1 MIKFKLFLILLFTS
15 LGFSCNNSQQ
25 QATKAKYIFFF
36 IGDGMGI
43 QQVNIAQLYKDSVL
57 SDTAGITFTRFAVN
71 SFATNYATNR
81 YIPCSAAAGTAL
93 STGTKTSIGTLG
105 MNADH
110 TDSLYS
116 IAKTFLQ
123 SGYKVGILTSVSI
136 DHATP
141 AAFYAHQS
149 SRGSYY
155 DIAKDLLKSRYHF
168 FASGGFLQPNG
179 DGKDSTQLSIY
190 ELGKRRGVAFTSTF
204 PGIDSLRAVNAQT
217 VVYSAPHAAPSS
229 TLQYDIDRVS
239 TDVTLADIT
248 RKAIEYLDNPKGFF
262 MMVEGGK
269 IDWACHDN
277 DAATAIHEVIA
288 FSDAVGKA
296 IEFYR
301 KHPNETLIVV
311 TADHETGGM
320 SLGNYANGYKNSLR
334 ILSRQ
339 RVSKEQLH
347 IAISNMIARNEKPS
361 FNQILQLLEDKL
373 GLSGNDPKY
382 KLTTQEVEQLKE
394 GYSKVFANGG
404 STATTHSIYTTSDPI
419 SDRAVE
425 ILNRKAG
432 IGWTSG
438 SHTGSPVPVYVLGAG
453 QGLFHGSLDNTDL
466 PKLIVKAS
474 AMQ

>member
-1 MIKFKLFLILLFTS
+1 MTKLKNLLIFIIVILS
-15 LGFSCNNSQQ
+15 ISCANN
-25 QATKAKYIFFF
+25 KKEPRAKYIFLF

-43 QQVNIAQLYKDSVL
+43 QQVNIAQLFKDSVL
-57 SDTAGITFTRFAVN
+57 RDTSGISFTRFPVS
-71 SFATNYATNR
+71 SFATTYATNR

-123 SGYKVGILTSVSI
+123 SGYRVGILTSVSI

-155 DIAKDLLKSRYHF
+155 NIAKDLLKSRYHF
-168 FASGGFLQPNG
+168 FAGGGFLQPNG
-179 DGKDSTQLSIY
+179 DGKDSAQLSIY

-217 VVYSAPHAAPSS
+217 VVYSAPRAAPSS
-229 TLQYDIDRVS
+229 TLQYDVDRVS
-239 TDVTLADIT
+239 TDITLAEIT
-248 RKAIEYLDNPKGFF
+248 QKAIEYLDGPKGFF

-277 DAATAIHEVIA
+277 DGGTAIREVIA

-320 SLGNYANGYKNSLR
+320 SLGNYTNGYKNALS

-339 RVSKEQLH
+339 RISKEQLH
-347 IAISNMIARNEKPS
+347 IAIGNMIARNERPT

-373 GLSGNDPKY
+373 GLSENDPKN

-394 GYSKVFANGG
+394 AYSKVFAKGG
-404 STATTHSIYTTSDPI
+404 STPTTRNTYTSSDPI
-419 SDRAVE
+419 SDRAVD
-425 ILNRKAG
+425 ILNSKAG